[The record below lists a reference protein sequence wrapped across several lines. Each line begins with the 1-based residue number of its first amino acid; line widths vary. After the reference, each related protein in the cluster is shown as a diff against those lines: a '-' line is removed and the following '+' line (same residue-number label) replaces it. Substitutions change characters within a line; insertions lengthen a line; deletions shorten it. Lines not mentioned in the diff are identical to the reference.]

1 MRPTSDD
8 TKARSSGFTLIE
20 LLIVIAI
27 IGILAAIAIPNLL
40 NAVQRAKQKKTL
52 SDMRSMATAIEAYA
66 VDNVFYPTGAACAT
80 YPYTATPLAT
90 DDSSWSQLA
99 PTYIANVPKR
109 DAWGNLYGYVT
120 DMPNYL
126 LESRGRDGGS
136 SSFASP
142 NCGTTTDFNDDIV
155 FSDGQFIQFPEGPQH

>member
-1 MRPTSDD
+1 
-8 TKARSSGFTLIE
+8 LIE

-40 NAVQRAKQKKTL
+40 NAVQRAKQKRTL
-52 SDMRSMATAIEAYA
+52 SDMRALATAIEAYA
-66 VDNVFYPTGAACAT
+66 VDNVYYPTAASCAT
-80 YPYTATPLAT
+80 YSYSGTPLAT

-109 DAWGNLYGYVT
+109 DAWGNLYGYIN
-120 DMPNYL
+120 DAPNYL
-126 LESRGRDGGS
+126 LESRGRDGATTSFS
-136 SSFASP
+136 SP
-142 NCGTTTDFNDDIV
+142 ICGTTTDFNDDIA